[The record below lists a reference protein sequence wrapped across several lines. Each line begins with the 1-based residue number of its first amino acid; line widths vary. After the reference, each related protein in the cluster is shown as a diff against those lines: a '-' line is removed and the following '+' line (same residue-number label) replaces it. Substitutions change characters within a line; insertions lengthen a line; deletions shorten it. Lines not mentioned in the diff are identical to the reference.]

1 MPRRPKKREQPAKK
15 YVLPP
20 PILNATPEEIAHVTL
35 NAKPPKKWRYME
47 EAKVKKRPSLISG
60 GKAKPLGQ
68 RRKRTRRSTP
78 TPD

>member
-1 MPRRPKKREQPAKK
+1 MSRPKKREQPAEK

-47 EAKVKKRPSLISG
+47 EAGQHTIRKAEGKPS
-60 GKAKPLGQ
+60 A
-68 RRKRTRRSTP
+68 RKRTRRSK
-78 TPD
+78 PD